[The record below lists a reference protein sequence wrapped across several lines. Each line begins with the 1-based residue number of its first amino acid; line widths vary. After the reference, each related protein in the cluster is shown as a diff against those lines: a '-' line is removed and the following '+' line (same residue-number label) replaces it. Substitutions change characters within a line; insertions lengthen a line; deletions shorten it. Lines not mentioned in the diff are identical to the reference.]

1 MPIAVLL
8 EGASKNEFIIAVEDF
23 FKSIPTTVLALRVHW
38 VPLVGR
44 LNKMGRH
51 HHSPFHFR

>member
-23 FKSIPTTVLALRVHW
+23 FKYTYYCISPSG
-38 VPLVGR
+38 PLG
-44 LNKMGRH
+44 
-51 HHSPFHFR
+51 PFSRPAE